1 MKGKNLFRNS
11 IAILIVVIAVIVGA
25 TGCGS
30 DTSSKTTSDTKVIRI
45 GTTGQDAE
53 SSLLDNAQ
61 YSYKL
66 GYLQDELKKEGYTV
80 ELKGFAQAGPAVNEA
95 FAANEIDVAVY
106 AEFPLITAVSNG
118 VDLKGFALSTSQL
131 NFGILA
137 RKGSG
142 IKSISDLEG
151 KNVVVALGTIS
162 QKYFLEVTKKN
173 NVDVSKINQLNSISD
188 AQTLLASG
196 DADAVVSTVS
206 SLAVF
211 ENAGLG
217 KVIIDSSNDSS
228 LSSGFLFAGR
238 NQWLKENPKA
248 AIAISKALIRSQEE
262 AEKNPTDVYKKL
274 ATKDSPESIFK
285 EVYSYDETFSFFK
298 PDITDDYINRAK
310 SIEKFMED
318 NKLIKSSV
326 DVFKILDNQYVEK
339 ARESLNK

>member
-1 MKGKNLFRNS
+1 MS
-11 IAILIVVIAVIVGA
+11 WW
-25 TGCGS
+25 
-30 DTSSKTTSDTKVIRI
+30 
-45 GTTGQDAE
+45 
-53 SSLLDNAQ
+53 
-61 YSYKL
+61 
-66 GYLQDELKKEGYTV
+66 LKK
-80 ELKGFAQAGPAVNEA
+80 AGPAV
-95 FAANEIDVAVY
+95 NEIDVAVY

-137 RKGSG
+137 RKDSG

-173 NVDVSKINQLNSISD
+173 NVDASKINQLNSISD

-211 ENAGLG
+211 KNAGLG
-217 KVIIDSSNDSS
+217 NIIIDSSNDSS

-238 NQWLKENPKA
+238 SQWLKENPKA
-248 AIAISKALIRSQEE
+248 TIAISKALIRSQEE

-274 ATKDSPESIFK
+274 ATKDSPKSIFK

-298 PDITDDYINRAK
+298 PEITDDYINRAK

-318 NKLIKSSV
+318 NKLIKSTESRARSG
-326 DVFKILDNQYVEK
+326 EK
-339 ARESLNK
+339 SQAQEKPSA